1 MESRKAGLVQIDG
14 TLTVQSKTG
23 NFVFKGGQFNIGE
36 KGVFRSLDN
45 WLSIDTGTTSNVY
58 GKLEM
63 GGGSKIFVNGTLNI
77 HNTKPVQQLKL
88 FMVESNGTFNQAT
101 ASTNNGVRFVRKAE
115 LFEGANWNVD
125 QIVDLFGER
134 MKGVDL
140 GITRAVLNVQ
150 SGAHVVVN
158 EVSGVNARIRLWGN
172 SELNLHQTNA
182 FKDQNGKGI
191 RIATALDV
199 NSDLGSVMNVYS
211 EQTFEDIYITS
222 GSALDIKMQN
232 DLAKLIFEGE
242 GRTVSIVKDGELRIY
257 NFRENSIYV
266 GTNSE
271 TISELAK
278 ARFYDSEKNLL
289 NVRVNESGWLT
300 AVPEPAEWA
309 AIFGAIAL
317 GLAVYRRRK

>member
-1 MESRKAGLVQIDG
+1 
-14 TLTVQSKTG
+14 
-23 NFVFKGGQFNIGE
+23 
-36 KGVFRSLDN
+36 
-45 WLSIDTGTTSNVY
+45 
-58 GKLEM
+58 
-63 GGGSKIFVNGTLNI
+63 
-77 HNTKPVQQLKL
+77 
-88 FMVESNGTFNQAT
+88 
-101 ASTNNGVRFVRKAE
+101 
-115 LFEGANWNVD
+115 
-125 QIVDLFGER
+125 
-134 MKGVDL
+134 
-140 GITRAVLNVQ
+140 
-150 SGAHVVVN
+150 
-158 EVSGVNARIRLWGN
+158 
-172 SELNLHQTNA
+172 
-182 FKDQNGKGI
+182 
-191 RIATALDV
+191 
-199 NSDLGSVMNVYS
+199 
-211 EQTFEDIYITS
+211 
-222 GSALDIKMQN
+222 MQN